1 MAITA
6 SMVKELRERTGL
18 GMMDCKAALSD
29 ADGNMELA
37 IEELRKRSALKAAK
51 KSGRTTANG
60 LIALRV
66 ADDCSK
72 GVMVEVNIETDF
84 AAKNKKFI
92 GFVEKIAA
100 EVFER
105 DLTDPKDLLVGELE
119 EERKALVQEIG
130 ENMNVRRIACLGSKD
145 SYIATYIHTDNRKA
159 VLLELSGKHEELG
172 KDLAMHITAI
182 NPLVVEASD
191 VSDQLLAKE
200 REIYTAQAE
209 ESGKPPEIIEKMVE
223 GRVKKYLGEVCFVE
237 QPFVKDSN
245 VKVGQLLSE
254 KNISCKGFVRFE
266 VGEGI
271 EVVEEDF
278 AAEVAAQIKD
288 LG

>member
-1 MAITA
+1 MVITA

-29 ADGNMELA
+29 ADGDMELA
-37 IEELRKRSALKAAK
+37 IEELRKKSALKAAK

-60 LIALRV
+60 LIGIKV
-66 ADDCSK
+66 ADDGSK

-92 GFVEKIAA
+92 AFVEKIATA
-100 EVFER
+100 AFQQ

-145 SYIATYIHTDNRKA
+145 SYVATYIHTDNRKA

-172 KDLAMHITAI
+172 KDLAMHVTAI
-182 NPLVVEASD
+182 NPLVVETSD
-191 VSDQLLAKE
+191 VSTQLLAKE

-209 ESGKPPEIIEKMVE
+209 ESGKPPEIVEKMVE
-223 GRVKKYLGEVCFVE
+223 GRVRKYLAEVSFVE
-237 QPFVKDSN
+237 QPFVKDGN
-245 VKVGQLLSE
+245 IKVGQMLSE
-254 KNISCKGFVRFE
+254 KNIACKGFVRFE

-278 AAEVAAQIKD
+278 ASEVAAQIKD

>member
-1 MAITA
+1 MCI
-6 SMVKELRERTGL
+6 
-18 GMMDCKAALSD
+18 
-29 ADGNMELA
+29 
-37 IEELRKRSALKAAK
+37 
-51 KSGRTTANG
+51 
-60 LIALRV
+60 
-66 ADDCSK
+66 
-72 GVMVEVNIETDF
+72 
-84 AAKNKKFI
+84 
-92 GFVEKIAA
+92 
-100 EVFER
+100 R
-105 DLTDPKDLLVGELE
+105 D
-119 EERKALVQEIG
+119 
-130 ENMNVRRIACLGSKD
+130 S
-145 SYIATYIHTDNRKA
+145 IHTDNRKA

-223 GRVKKYLGEVCFVE
+223 GRVKKYLGEVSFVE